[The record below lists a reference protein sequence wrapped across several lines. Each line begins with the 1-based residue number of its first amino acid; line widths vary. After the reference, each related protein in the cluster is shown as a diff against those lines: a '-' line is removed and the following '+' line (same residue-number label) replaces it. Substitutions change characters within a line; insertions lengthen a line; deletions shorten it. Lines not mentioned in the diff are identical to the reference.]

1 LIGNSQIRIVAATAV
16 ATLTLWLCLFAHL
29 GVLGLVGPDEPRY
42 AAIARG
48 MALGGDW
55 VTPRLFGSPWF
66 EKPVLYYWAAGA
78 CYKLFGGSEL
88 PARIPSALA
97 ALGAALAIAWLGWKS
112 KGQATGYR
120 ALLIFPVCVA
130 GIGFSHSATPD
141 MLFSGTLALAMVT
154 GARVLWRQC
163 DLSFG
168 CAGSERNRAAAGDIG
183 GLAWFGIWLGLA
195 TLTKGPAALVLAGG
209 SVGWWAL
216 ASGRWRGAMRLVHP
230 AAVATWGVVAL
241 PWYIVCALR
250 NPTFLRTFILQH
262 NFERYLT
269 PMFQHPQPFWFFVL
283 MALLGLFPW
292 TPLLVWSAADGLRQ
306 IRQVAFGDWRD
317 GIGVYL
323 ACWGLFPLLFFSASE
338 SKLPGYVLPA
348 MPPLALLAAMAL
360 SDERGEEAK
369 GWWRIASVGVLW
381 MATATLLPAWLERAR
396 LPAEASA
403 WFGPMVSHFGVGA
416 VLAGAAVVLLAWRKL
431 NGEAFAV
438 MCLTVALVIVAI
450 NSRVLTKVNR
460 YVSARTVAASADSAL
475 GDSELPIEIYG
486 LRRDWAYQLNF
497 YLGRELQEWDGH
509 TLPMKGVLL
518 FTNRDGVARL
528 RAAVGQVSVVDEN
541 SPEAILV
548 RVGEPSS
555 REQAATEPEDRR

>member
-1 LIGNSQIRIVAATAV
+1 VAATAA

-29 GVLGLVGPDEPRY
+29 GALGLVGPDEPRY

-66 EKPVLYYWAAGA
+66 EKPVLYYWEAGA

-112 KGQATGYR
+112 KGQVTGYR
-120 ALLIFPVCVA
+120 AQLIFPVCVA

-141 MLFSGTLALAMVT
+141 MLFSGTLALAMVA
-154 GARVLWRQC
+154 GARVLWRHR
-163 DLSFG
+163 DLSFE
-168 CAGSERNRAAAGDIG
+168 CAEGESNRAAGEDIG

-195 TLTKGPAALVLAGG
+195 TLAKGPAALVLAGG

-216 ASGRWRGAMRLVHP
+216 VSGRWRGAMRLVHP
-230 AAVATWGVVAL
+230 VAVAGWGMIAL
-241 PWYIVCALR
+241 PWYVICALR
-250 NPTFLRTFILQH
+250 NPTFLKTFILQH

-269 PMFQHPQPFWFFVL
+269 PMFQHRQPFWFFVL
-283 MALLGLFPW
+283 MVLLGLFPW
-292 TPLLVWSAADGLRQ
+292 TPLLAWSAADGLRQ
-306 IRQVAFGDWRD
+306 VRQVAFRDWRD
-317 GIGVYL
+317 GVGVYL

-360 SDERGEEAK
+360 SNERGDEAK

-381 MATATLLPAWLERAR
+381 VATATLLPAWLEQVR

-403 WFGPMVSHFGVGA
+403 WLGPMVWHFAVGA
-416 VLAGAAVVLLAWRKL
+416 VLAGAVVVLLAWRKVS
-431 NGEAFAV
+431 GGAFAV
-438 MCLTVALVIVAI
+438 MCVTVALVIVAI
-450 NSRVLTKVNR
+450 NSHVLTKVDQ
-460 YVSARTVAASADSAL
+460 YVSARTVAASADSAR
-475 GDSELPIEIYG
+475 GGPELPIEIYG

-509 TLPMKGVLL
+509 TLPMNGLL
-518 FTNRDGVARL
+518 VFTNRDGVAGM
-528 RAAVGQVSVVDEN
+528 RAALGQVSVLDEN

-555 REQAATEPEDRR
+555 REQAATEPEDRRKHPID